1 MTFVHKVCFTLRL
14 LKTTFLQI
22 SIHGQLLVKN
32 VERSDKEKNTFNAI
46 EKYRYGLWK
55 TILKHLKTKNHIT

>member
-14 LKTTFLQI
+14 LKTTFSQI

-32 VERSDKEKNTFNAI
+32 VQRSDKKKTLLMRLKNIGMASEKL
-46 EKYRYGLWK
+46 Y
-55 TILKHLKTKNHIT
+55 

>member
-14 LKTTFLQI
+14 LKTTFSQI

-32 VERSDKEKNTFNAI
+32 VQRSDKKKKHFLMRLKNIGMASEKL
-46 EKYRYGLWK
+46 Y
-55 TILKHLKTKNHIT
+55 

>member
-14 LKTTFLQI
+14 LKTTFSQI

-32 VERSDKEKNTFNAI
+32 VQRSDKKKNTFKPI
-46 EKYRYGLWK
+46 EKYRYGL
-55 TILKHLKTKNHIT
+55 